1 MAETSYD
8 LTITVKLLTVNR
20 AHRLRKIPYTKSK
33 FHSFLWRLEGQ
44 QNIGH
49 FLSLFSVIAIIKWYG
64 TKRQL
69 FSHAKLFFLFL
80 CCTWRQAETGW
91 ASKVSP
97 IRESYTVAFE
107 PDSGLRA
114 ISSWAV
120 RGGATF
126 WAWDAGFT
134 LGSLCVL
141 SNTCFANLRTVFFLV
156 GDLEAGLFSEDEGNL
171 VCRLS
176 RKGILRQL
184 TIFKTSLL
192 CPSGILARSFSV
204 RYFALAV
211 YIKPLLRNSP
221 AYINKSSST
230 SLRKSS
236 ILFRLSISVK
246 RFSLIFLWFLDR
258 ADSERSREQSEPRE
272 HRLYR
277 GNFTFGRENFKV
289 WHLKLRRLT
298 SRENMF
304 WACTF
309 TGRCNWR

>member
-126 WAWDAGFT
+126 WKTFKSKAFV
-134 LGSLCVL
+134 VL
-141 SNTCFANLRTVFFLV
+141 S
-156 GDLEAGLFSEDEGNL
+156 GLFYVKERFHNFS
-171 VCRLS
+171 S
-176 RKGILRQL
+176 R
-184 TIFKTSLL
+184 
-192 CPSGILARSFSV
+192 RSTAF
-204 RYFALAV
+204 
-211 YIKPLLRNSP
+211 
-221 AYINKSSST
+221 
-230 SLRKSS
+230 
-236 ILFRLSISVK
+236 
-246 RFSLIFLWFLDR
+246 
-258 ADSERSREQSEPRE
+258 
-272 HRLYR
+272 
-277 GNFTFGRENFKV
+277 
-289 WHLKLRRLT
+289 
-298 SRENMF
+298 
-304 WACTF
+304 
-309 TGRCNWR
+309 